1 MAARTFGVAVPAE
14 VNGELP
20 KELLWRQAQ
29 WGCSEHPFCCC
40 FCFCFVFPTFQG
52 RKMLV
57 ESLRQAEEVSWAAMD
72 VPQSC
77 DRILGAQSTGG
88 ERRHCHHTCIIF
100 IVPPQHSL
108 LQLTGLVI
116 SFSNAFCCSLVEE
129 HERRCR
135 DFCRQYPFSSGAR
148 GQGATAPESCSS
160 PPHVSK
166 RFYLPGTEDF
176 PKCFY

>member
-1 MAARTFGVAVPAE
+1 MKTSTVGMQWAPLLLLFLFLLCFSHISRQQNACW
-14 VNGELP
+14 EL
-20 KELLWRQAQ
+20 EAS
-29 WGCSEHPFCCC
+29 WG
-40 FCFCFVFPTFQG
+40 
-52 RKMLV
+52 
-57 ESLRQAEEVSWAAMD
+57 VSWAAMD
-72 VPQSC
+72 VPRSC

-108 LQLTGLVI
+108 LQLAGLVI